1 MKDWKTWYKLGA
13 WTFVLLG
20 SLHNI
25 ATVMMLNQP
34 ITDETALLKVASKTV
49 AQASGKPE
57 SYVMVAVESKT
68 AMSFGGSTEPTAILD
83 YRSLGLPSDRK
94 ALSDALCSMIEEQI
108 GVSGSRV
115 YISMTDSERQNWGW
129 DHSTF

>member
-1 MKDWKTWYKLGA
+1 MPYL
-13 WTFVLLG
+13 
-20 SLHNI
+20 NI
-25 ATVMMLNQP
+25 VTNQT
-34 ITDETALLKVASKTV
+34 ISDEAALLKAASKTV

-57 SYVMVAVESKT
+57 SYVMVAVEQKA

-83 YRSLGLPSDRK
+83 YRSDRK
-94 ALSDALCSMIEEQI
+94 ALSDALCSMIEQQI
-108 GVSGSRV
+108 GVSGSRT